1 MKRFFQIC
9 LLATLIQCSA
19 VYAQESTAAEHSE
32 AAEEAHESPFSVVF
46 KWVNLI
52 ILLGALGYLLKKPAM
67 EFFDGRKAEIV
78 NGLERAKRAQDEAK
92 ERMAELEN
100 RLSRLSAEIAAMK
113 TQVDQEAASEKSRI
127 VAEAQREVDR
137 IVEQSRQEMERI
149 AHGVQREIKESV
161 ADVVIDR
168 ASQKLQTKMTADD
181 QKRVVGR
188 FIKNL

>member
-1 MKRFFQIC
+1 MSFFQGGTIRIGDFFID
-9 LLATLIQCSA
+9 LGEKFIPRH
-19 VYAQESTAAEHSE
+19 AARIDI
-32 AAEEAHESPFSVVF
+32 VF
-46 KWVNLI
+46 YRQPVDFRIVFLD
-52 ILLGALGYLLKKPAM
+52 AM

-100 RLSRLSAEIAAMK
+100 RLGRLSAEIAAMK